1 MVLEFKIIYAFNRA
15 IFVLSTSLTV
25 GHPLASV
32 RACSGFCHV
41 HDIQSR
47 KSSDDIGTR
56 VVLKRRR
63 TQATIW
69 SRGQHEEWKK
79 SSFPAEFLHNPT
91 FPVQNFWFSKVFY
104 IFSCFFTRSV
114 VDGLSARARIR
125 WRISFEKCLFV
136 WSRYARKLLQINPT
150 PVPNST
156 SRKGGSRTNTV
167 GNHFS
172 RVIFFTKIVI
182 YPLHS
187 RRRERNQQIPYRF
200 YCRPGTA
207 GSVVY
212 REHSSRRLKVIN
224 VENIGN
230 ENNNIIL

>member
-114 VDGLSARARIR
+114 VDGLSARANTLTDFIR
-125 WRISFEKCLFV
+125 KMSIRLKSLCAQTFTNKPD
-136 WSRYARKLLQINPT
+136 SSAKLH
-150 PVPNST
+150 VE
-156 SRKGGSRTNTV
+156 
-167 GNHFS
+167 
-172 RVIFFTKIVI
+172 
-182 YPLHS
+182 
-187 RRRERNQQIPYRF
+187 RRRE
-200 YCRPGTA
+200 
-207 GSVVY
+207 
-212 REHSSRRLKVIN
+212 
-224 VENIGN
+224 
-230 ENNNIIL
+230 